1 MFVTA
6 PFYFILCVYVVHI
19 VFSCN
24 FHELFVS
31 VFHSLLVVF
40 YIVFI

>member
-6 PFYFILCVYVVHI
+6 PFYFILHVYVVHI

-24 FHELFVS
+24 LHELY
-31 VFHSLLVVF
+31 LYLG
-40 YIVFI
+40 FIAY